1 VVDRQLND
9 ALEAQGSD
17 PVWSAH
23 ERILVCLTPRANASR
38 MLATG
43 KRNADRFRGDLLV
56 AYVEQP
62 GLGAEAKTR
71 LESSLHEARGL
82 GAEVEVLAGDDPIE
96 TILRFAR
103 ANRITQIFV
112 GHSLRETLLKRWMG
126 GPLDRLIRGAE
137 GMDVRVFPH

>member
-1 VVDRQLND
+1 
-9 ALEAQGSD
+9 
-17 PVWSAH
+17 
-23 ERILVCLTPRANASR
+23 
-38 MLATG
+38 MLASG

-62 GLGAEAKTR
+62 GLGAEAQTR

-82 GAEVEVLAGDDPIE
+82 GATVEVLAGDDPIE

-112 GHSLRETLLKRWMG
+112 GHSLRETRWKRWLG